1 MVTNRSRAYP
11 IRSGKDVFE
20 KDISV
25 FGFEGMTPLNSLFYS
40 LYLRSIFF
48 FAKIFF
54 EKSIFLYPF
63 LYSYVIINL
72 IST

>member
-25 FGFEGMTPLNSLFYS
+25 FGFEGITPLNSLFYS
-40 LYLRSIFF
+40 LCLRSIF